1 VEALLVRV
9 VGIYAVGQLGLERE
23 IGSPLV
29 GRTIPGLSHVDIDG
43 SPVKIP
49 VGSPVGSPVGRTI
62 VGMV

>member
-1 VEALLVRV
+1 MGASLVRV
-9 VGIYAVGQLGLERE
+9 VGIYAVGQLGIERE

-29 GRTIPGLSHVDIDG
+29 GRKILGASHVDMDG

-49 VGSPVGSPVGRTI
+49 VGMPVGRTI